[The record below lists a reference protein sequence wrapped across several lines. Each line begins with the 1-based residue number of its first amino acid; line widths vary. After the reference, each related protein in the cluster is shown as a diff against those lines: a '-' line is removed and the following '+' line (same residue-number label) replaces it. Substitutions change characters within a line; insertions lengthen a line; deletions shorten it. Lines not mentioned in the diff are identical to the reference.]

1 MKKQAEKL
9 SSEMRELVCRAV
21 ESDTLDYKAAFC
33 WTRMSRVQRA
43 KIVRHCLAL
52 ANTRGGH
59 IVIGVGE
66 DASGHPSV
74 YQGLTREESRSFD
87 PSTVGPFINHY
98 VEPPIDFTIERPLI
112 DGKRYAVFVIRPF
125 RSLPHVCT
133 CAIEN
138 ELQTGVFYI
147 RTTDASSR
155 PAYRAIEMQGLIQR
169 ALRNQREEL
178 GRMLRGILYENRA
191 NTENGSAADEFR
203 EAANHA
209 VIFFKRRKSPPP
221 HTPAIFANLTVTPP
235 EFHPEAFTLSR
246 IRHAANRALASLAAS
261 EFITPEEMKKAHLTN
276 LSLRSLSETR
286 LQMWQLFQSGL
297 FHYVAWWPIPG
308 RELSLDYLIRFSAE
322 AVNYLGALYA
332 ELGYVE
338 ELLTIRLVLVHTEN
352 CRLVPENP
360 QPEEEFRCRIPE
372 VEIEITRSA
381 ADLATGSVNHAARL
395 VREIGERFNLPDYYW
410 RGLPGKMQSYLEQ
423 R

>member
-9 SSEMRELVCRAV
+9 SSEMRELVYRAV

-138 ELQTGVFYI
+138 ELTNV
-147 RTTDASSR
+147 
-155 PAYRAIEMQGLIQR
+155 
-169 ALRNQREEL
+169 L
-178 GRMLRGILYENRA
+178 GHDTSFETENRVQEKIDNDAMLSGYKLVVGALCVLLALIGIA
-191 NTENGSAADEFR
+191 NVFSNTLGFVRQRKREFARYMSIGMTPEGMRKMFCVEALVIAGRPVLITLPVTAVFVWLMIRASYLNPMEFWSAAPIVPVALFI
-203 EAANHA
+203 A
-209 VIFFKRRKSPPP
+209 VLFGF
-221 HTPAIFANLTVTPP
+221 VG
-235 EFHPEAFTLSR
+235 
-246 IRHAANRALASLAAS
+246 LA
-261 EFITPEEMKKAHLTN
+261 
-276 LSLRSLSETR
+276 
-286 LQMWQLFQSGL
+286 
-297 FHYVAWWPIPG
+297 Y
-308 RELSLDYLIRFSAE
+308 
-322 AVNYLGALYA
+322 YLGGRQILKCD
-332 ELGYVE
+332 LVE
-338 ELLTIRLVLVHTEN
+338 VL
-352 CRLVPENP
+352 
-360 QPEEEFRCRIPE
+360 Q
-372 VEIEITRSA
+372 S
-381 ADLATGSVNHAARL
+381 
-395 VREIGERFNLPDYYW
+395 DY
-410 RGLPGKMQSYLEQ
+410 M
-423 R
+423 

>member
-9 SSEMRELVCRAV
+9 SSEMRELVYRAV

-209 VIFFKRRKSPPP
+209 VTCDGPAGGAAAAHPGDLCQSDGNPAGIPPGG
-221 HTPAIFANLTVTPP
+221 V
-235 EFHPEAFTLSR
+235 HPEPDPPR
-246 IRHAANRALASLAAS
+246 GKPRAGFAGG
-261 EFITPEEMKKAHLTN
+261 
-276 LSLRSLSETR
+276 
-286 LQMWQLFQSGL
+286 Q
-297 FHYVAWWPIPG
+297 
-308 RELSLDYLIRFSAE
+308 
-322 AVNYLGALYA
+322 
-332 ELGYVE
+332 
-338 ELLTIRLVLVHTEN
+338 
-352 CRLVPENP
+352 
-360 QPEEEFRCRIPE
+360 
-372 VEIEITRSA
+372 
-381 ADLATGSVNHAARL
+381 
-395 VREIGERFNLPDYYW
+395 
-410 RGLPGKMQSYLEQ
+410 
-423 R
+423 

>member
-9 SSEMRELVCRAV
+9 SSEMRELVYRAV

-209 VIFFKRRKSPPP
+209 VMFFKRRK
-221 HTPAIFANLTVTPP
+221 
-235 EFHPEAFTLSR
+235 
-246 IRHAANRALASLAAS
+246 
-261 EFITPEEMKKAHLTN
+261 
-276 LSLRSLSETR
+276 
-286 LQMWQLFQSGL
+286 
-297 FHYVAWWPIPG
+297 
-308 RELSLDYLIRFSAE
+308 
-322 AVNYLGALYA
+322 
-332 ELGYVE
+332 
-338 ELLTIRLVLVHTEN
+338 
-352 CRLVPENP
+352 
-360 QPEEEFRCRIPE
+360 
-372 VEIEITRSA
+372 
-381 ADLATGSVNHAARL
+381 
-395 VREIGERFNLPDYYW
+395 
-410 RGLPGKMQSYLEQ
+410 
-423 R
+423 